1 MTGYRPD
8 APIQRVSARAYTIPT
23 DGDEADGTIHWR
35 ATTIV
40 IAQVTAGGKTG
51 IGYSYASA
59 AAVQIIHETLAKVV
73 AGMDARDV
81 TRAWVA
87 MGAAV
92 RNTGKSGVAS
102 SGIAAVDAALW
113 DLKAQLVNQPLLALL
128 GAARHE
134 IAAYGSG
141 GFTSYSDARLCD
153 QLSRWA
159 TEGFRAV
166 KMKIGEC
173 PDADL
178 ERVSQARR
186 AIGAD
191 VELYV
196 DANGAYHAKQ
206 ALRFAEQFA
215 TLGVTWFEEPV
226 SSDALADLRLIRE
239 SGPAGMRIAAGE
251 YGYTLH
257 DQRRMLE
264 ANAVDVLQADATRCG
279 GPSGFL
285 RAAALCE
292 AHDIP
297 FSAHTSPTLHATLAC
312 AAAPAINVE
321 FFYDHARIERMLFD
335 GAVEP
340 REGMLV
346 PNTDRPG
353 LGITLKAKD
362 AERYAA

>member
-1 MTGYRPD
+1 MTGFHPD
-8 APIQRVSARAYTIPT
+8 ARIERVSARAYTIPT
-23 DGDEADGTIHWR
+23 DGDEADGTIHWN
-35 ATTIV
+35 ATTIIV
-40 IAQVTAGGKTG
+40 ARVTAGGKTG
-51 IGYSYASA
+51 LGYSYASSA
-59 AAVQIIHETLAKVV
+59 AAGIIHETLAGVV

-87 MGAAV
+87 MGVAV
-92 RNTGKSGVAS
+92 RNTGKPGVAS
-102 SGIAAVDAALW
+102 SAIAAVDAALW
-113 DLKAQLVNQPLLALL
+113 DLKARLADQPLLTLL
-128 GAARHE
+128 GAARRE
-134 IAAYGSG
+134 IPAYGSG
-141 GFTSYSDARLCD
+141 GFTSYSDDRLCE

-159 TEGFRAV
+159 SEGFGAV

-178 ERVSQARR
+178 ERVSRARR
-186 AIGAD
+186 AIGAG

-206 ALRFAEQFA
+206 ALKFAEQFA

-226 SSDALADLRLIRE
+226 SSDALTDMRLVRE
-239 SGPAGMRIAAGE
+239 RGPAGMRVAAGE

-257 DQRRMLE
+257 DQRRMLA

-292 AHDIP
+292 AHNIP
-297 FSAHTSPTLHATLAC
+297 FSAHTAPTLHATLAC

-321 FFYDHARIERMLFD
+321 YFYDHARIERMLFD
-335 GAVEP
+335 GATEP
-340 REGMLV
+340 RGGMLV
-346 PNTDRPG
+346 PDLTQPG
-353 LGITLKAKD
+353 LGLTLKAKD
-362 AERYAA
+362 AEQYAA

>member
-1 MTGYRPD
+1 MTGIRPD
-8 APIQRVSARAYTIPT
+8 APIQRVTARAYTIPT
-23 DGDEADGTIHWR
+23 DGAEADGTIHWR
-35 ATTIV
+35 STTLV

-51 IGYSYASA
+51 IGYSYTSGAAVTVIHDTLASA
-59 AAVQIIHETLAKVV
+59 I

-87 MGAAV
+87 MGVAV
-92 RNTGKSGVAS
+92 RNIGKSGVAS
-102 SGIAAVDAALW
+102 SAISAVDAALW
-113 DLKAQLVNQPLLALL
+113 DLKAQLAGQPLITLL
-128 GAARHE
+128 GAAHSE
-134 IAAYGSG
+134 IKAYGSG
-141 GFTSYSDARLCD
+141 GFTTYSDTRLCE

-159 TEGFRAV
+159 EEGFHAV

-178 ERVSQARR
+178 ERVGQARR
-186 AIGAD
+186 AIGSGVD
-191 VELYV
+191 LYV

-206 ALRFAEQFA
+206 ALRFAQEFMA
-215 TLGVTWFEEPV
+215 LGVTWFEEPV
-226 SSDALADLRLIRE
+226 SSDDLADMRLVRE
-239 SGPAGMRIAAGE
+239 NGPAGMRIAAGE

-264 ANAVDVLQADATRCG
+264 AGAVDVLQADATRCG

-292 AHDIP
+292 AYGIP
-297 FSAHTSPTLHATLAC
+297 FSAHTAPTLHATLAC

-321 FFYDHARIERMLFD
+321 YFYDHARIERMLFD

-340 REGMLV
+340 RNGMLA
-346 PNTDRPG
+346 PHTDRAG

>member
-1 MTGYRPD
+1 MTAYRPD
-8 APIQRVSARAYTIPT
+8 APIERVSARAYTIPT

-35 ATTIV
+35 ATTV
-40 IAQVTAGGKTG
+40 VVAQVTAGGGTG
-51 IGYSYASA
+51 LGYSYASA
-59 AAVQIIHETLAKVV
+59 AAVRIIHDTLARVI
-73 AGMDARDV
+73 AGMDARDI
-81 TRAWVA
+81 TQAWVA
-87 MGAAV
+87 MGVAV
-92 RNTGKSGVAS
+92 RNVGKSGVAS
-102 SGIAAVDAALW
+102 CAISAVDAALW
-113 DLKAQLVNQPLLALL
+113 DLKARLAQQPLIELL

-141 GFTSYSDARLCD
+141 GFTTYSDERLCE

-159 TEGFRAV
+159 GEGMRAV

-173 PDADL
+173 PSADL
-178 ERVSQARR
+178 ERVGQARR
-186 AIGAD
+186 AIGSD
-191 VELYV
+191 VDLYV

-206 ALRFAEQFA
+206 ALKFAEQFA

-226 SSDALADLRLIRE
+226 SSDDLADLRLVRE
-239 SGPAGMRIAAGE
+239 KGPPGMRIAAGE

-257 DQRRMLE
+257 DQRRMLQ
-264 ANAVDVLQADATRCG
+264 AGAVDVMQADATRCG

-292 AHDIP
+292 AYGIP

-321 FFYDHARIERMLFD
+321 YFYDHARIEGMLFD

-340 REGMLV
+340 RNGMLV

-362 AERYAA
+362 VERYAS